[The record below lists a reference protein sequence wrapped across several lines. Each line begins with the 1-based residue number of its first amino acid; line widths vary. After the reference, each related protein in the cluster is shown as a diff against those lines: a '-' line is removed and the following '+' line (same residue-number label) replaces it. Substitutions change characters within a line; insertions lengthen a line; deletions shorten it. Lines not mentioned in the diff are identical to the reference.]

1 MLVCSRCGLRY
12 PEEFRLRCDCGG
24 TLFMEKNLSGRFGEN
39 LRNHFD
45 IRRYLSFL
53 PISEGHLPIIIPAVT
68 PIVELALDGV
78 NVLFKLEYLQPT
90 GSFKDRGTY
99 VTIAN
104 LMEKGLAEVVLDS
117 SGNAALSLAAFSK
130 AEGVSV
136 HIFVPVCTSSGKLEL
151 LKRLGTEL
159 HVIDGSRMEV
169 HRVAIEF
176 AERRG
181 ITYVSH

>member
-1 MLVCSRCGLRY
+1 M
-12 PEEFRLRCDCGG
+12 
-24 TLFMEKNLSGRFGEN
+24 
-39 LRNHFD
+39 
-45 IRRYLSFL
+45 
-53 PISEGHLPIIIPAVT
+53 
-68 PIVELALDGV
+68 ELALDGV
-78 NVLFKLEYLQPT
+78 NVLFKLEYPQPT

-130 AEGVSV
+130 AEGISV
-136 HIFVPVCTSSGKLEL
+136 HIFVPVRTSSGKLEL